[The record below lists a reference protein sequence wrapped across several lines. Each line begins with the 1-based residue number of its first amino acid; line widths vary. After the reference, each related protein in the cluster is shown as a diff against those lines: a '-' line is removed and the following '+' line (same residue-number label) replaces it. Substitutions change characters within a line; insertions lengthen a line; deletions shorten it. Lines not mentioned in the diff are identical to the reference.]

1 MLSVSYKGYRNFSR
15 LSAKQRMVQ
24 KLRSSMLKIGM
35 KKCSKLMICLMVA
48 RFKAIR
54 VVDHQHSV
62 VLANYTDCKSLE
74 NILFL
79 IVKLLN
85 SDMKKCVST
94 NS

>member
-1 MLSVSYKGYRNFSR
+1 
-15 LSAKQRMVQ
+15 
-24 KLRSSMLKIGM
+24 
-35 KKCSKLMICLMVA
+35 MVA